1 MPIVGRVCYS
11 MLIMMFHF
19 KGDVMDELECELRI
33 MKFRRLCQDTN
44 YLWRKQAE
52 SNRPEGYEVYVP
64 DYDDGVAM
72 GLQIAEHDSWT

>member
-1 MPIVGRVCYS
+1 
-11 MLIMMFHF
+11 
-19 KGDVMDELECELRI
+19 MDELECELRI

-72 GLQIAEHDSWT
+72 GLQIALNFLNNEFDDVGKMIN